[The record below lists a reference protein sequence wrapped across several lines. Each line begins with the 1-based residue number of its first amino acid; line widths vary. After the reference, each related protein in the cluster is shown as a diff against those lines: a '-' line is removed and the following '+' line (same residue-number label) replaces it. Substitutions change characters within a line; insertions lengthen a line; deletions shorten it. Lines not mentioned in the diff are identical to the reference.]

1 MLDIVKYIKRIKM
14 KTAKEM
20 CEDLKNYNLNLY
32 LGALYEHGGILK
44 FSPSEYTN
52 GNPDYICYSGK
63 MISHPDKQITKALID
78 LGYTVEEKI
87 VPYIQYV
94 VNSNPWYLPNNAHK
108 IKHIGK
114 EVIISACC
122 GDK

>member
-1 MLDIVKYIKRIKM
+1 M

-20 CEDLKNYNLNLY
+20 CEELKNYNLNIYLKMLY
-32 LGALYEHGGILK
+32 DYGGEIK
-44 FSPSEYTN
+44 FSPNEYTK
-52 GNPDYICYSGK
+52 GEPDYKCYDGR
-63 MISHPDKQITKALID
+63 MIPHPNEEITKKLIE

-94 VNSNPWYLPNNAHK
+94 VNSNPWYLPSNAHK
-108 IKHIGK
+108 IKHMGK